1 MCRMNVGQPVVGPS
15 PSVQEDGSGTVRLL
29 VVEDDPRM
37 VALLTRVLEED
48 GYAVDSTG
56 DGAEA
61 LWLAT
66 EHDYDAIVLDGML
79 PGLDGVDV
87 VRRLR
92 EAGRWTPVL
101 LLTARTGFYDRI
113 TGLDA
118 GADDYL
124 AKPFN
129 YGELAARLRALLRR
143 GAAVRPPVLQNGDLT
158 LDPASRRVTRAG
170 DRIELTTKE
179 FSLLELLLRRRG
191 DVLTRTFIYEHVW
204 DYAFD
209 PVSNVVD
216 QYIASLRRKL
226 DRPYGRDDVQT
237 VRGAGYRLRRVDDPP
252 PAEQ

>member
-1 MCRMNVGQPVVGPS
+1 MTAHRSAVRRS
-15 PSVQEDGSGTVRLL
+15 PSVEDDRGAIVRLL

-56 DGAEA
+56 DGQDA

-87 VRRLR
+87 VRGLR
-92 EAGRWTPVL
+92 DAGRWTPVL
-101 LLTARTGFYDRI
+101 LLTARSGFEDRVA
-113 TGLDA
+113 GLDA

-129 YGELAARLRALLRR
+129 YGELAARIRALIRR
-143 GAAVRPPVLQNGDLT
+143 GASARPAVLRNGDLR

-179 FSLLELLLRRRG
+179 FALLELLLRHRG
-191 DVLTRTFIYEHVW
+191 DVLSRTFIFDHVW
-204 DYAFD
+204 DFAFD
-209 PVSNVVD
+209 PASNVID

-226 DRPYGRDDVQT
+226 DRPYQRDDVQT
-237 VRGAGYRLRRVDDPP
+237 IRGAGYRLRRIDDAPP
-252 PAEQ
+252 DEH

>member
-1 MCRMNVGQPVVGPS
+1 M
-15 PSVQEDGSGTVRLL
+15 RLL

-37 VALLTRVLEED
+37 VTLLTRVLEED

-61 LWLAT
+61 LWMAT
-66 EHDYDAIVLDGML
+66 EHDYDAVVLDGML
-79 PGLDGVDV
+79 PGMDGVEV
-87 VRRLR
+87 VRGLR
-92 EAGRWTPVL
+92 AARRWTPVL
-101 LLTARTGFYDRI
+101 MLTARTGFHDRI
-113 TGLDA
+113 AGLDA

-143 GAAVRPPVLQNGDLT
+143 GAAARPAVLHNGDLT

-170 DRIELTTKE
+170 ERVELTTKE
-179 FSLLELLLRRRG
+179 FSLLELLLRHRG
-191 DVLTRTFIYEHVW
+191 DVLSRTFIYDHVW
-204 DYAFD
+204 DHAFD
-209 PVSNVVD
+209 PASNVVD

-237 VRGAGYRLRRVDDPP
+237 IRGAGYRLRRADDPLTP
-252 PAEQ
+252 QD

>member
-1 MCRMNVGQPVVGPS
+1 M
-15 PSVQEDGSGTVRLL
+15 RLL

-56 DGAEA
+56 DGQEA
-61 LWLAT
+61 LWMAS
-66 EHDYDAIVLDGML
+66 EHDYDAVVLDGML

-92 EAGRWTPVL
+92 DADRWTPVL
-101 LLTARTGFYDRI
+101 LLTARTGFDDRI
-113 TGLDA
+113 AGLDA

-143 GAAVRPPVLQNGDLT
+143 GAAARPAVLHNGDLT

-170 DRIELTTKE
+170 DRVELTAKE
-179 FSLLELLLRRRG
+179 FALLELLLRHRG
-191 DVLTRTFIYEHVW
+191 DVLSRTYIYDHVW

-209 PVSNVVD
+209 PASNVVD

-237 VRGAGYRLRRVDDPP
+237 IRGAGYRLQRVDGQ
-252 PAEQ
+252 PAAER